1 MFPFFFPSASRLS
14 TLVRSAAS
22 SENGP
27 TLPVTAVLNSPS
39 VPNTNTAAAPVAGQ
53 AGPSTPAATSPMPPA
68 VIPAALAAQPIITD
82 SAMLRIVG
90 KPNAHDG
97 AQASQERCRLRA
109 VTAFA
114 QVLDLRPNQVDSHVP
129 SGVTPIK
136 SILSAILT
144 AENRPI
150 PDPAGMLKLI
160 HEFIDVINHRACPP
174 QALPPSA
181 PVAVSPN
188 NAPSTSGAAA
198 ALSSQMGAAGIAVLP
213 APRFKAPQQPR
224 LPAGTARQAVL
235 LTTAP
240 PGFPEFA
247 VFSAN
252 G

>member
-1 MFPFFFPSASRLS
+1 MLA
-14 TLVRSAAS
+14 
-22 SENGP
+22 
-27 TLPVTAVLNSPS
+27 LP
-39 VPNTNTAAAPVAGQ
+39 
-53 AGPSTPAATSPMPPA
+53 
-68 VIPAALAAQPIITD
+68 
-82 SAMLRIVG
+82 
-90 KPNAHDG
+90 
-97 AQASQERCRLRA
+97 
-109 VTAFA
+109 
-114 QVLDLRPNQVDSHVP
+114 PNQVNSHVP

-181 PVAVSPN
+181 PVAASPN

-198 ALSSQMGAAGIAVLP
+198 LSSQMGAAGITVLP

-252 G
+252 GILL